1 MLSCCHIT
9 HPQIYTH
16 MMLSAIW
23 KYFLSFSYF
32 GTKIIA
38 KYENMRHKENFDQY
52 CTKHFTITTLLLNAC

>member
-1 MLSCCHIT
+1 MLSYYT
-9 HPQIYTH
+9 STDIYTYDVECN
-16 MMLSAIW
+16 MD
-23 KYFLSFSYF
+23 SYF